1 MTTRPSYKF
10 VHIARRSKDKR
21 TVAGRIRRRPM
32 RRAHPPEFFALAYPT
47 YNLRGLV
54 SAGRSVINK

>member
-1 MTTRPSYKF
+1 MTTKPSYKF

-32 RRAHPPEFFALAYPT
+32 RRAHPT
-47 YNLRGLV
+47 YNLRELV
-54 SAGRSVINK
+54 KDVAQRGPLSD